1 MKSINNKP
9 ATSKLAAKFDSQLR
23 DLLMQD
29 LQAFRA
35 KHPKQSNNQETEQR
49 NLSAA

>member
-9 ATSKLAAKFDSQLR
+9 ATSKLAAKFDTQLR
-23 DLLMQD
+23 DMLMQD

-35 KHPKQSNNQETEQR
+35 KHPKLSNNQEAAQR